1 MALKVI
7 LALLSLAGSVFVW
20 WVKNDSDNKKKVA
33 ERKQEI
39 KDAVYSGD
47 VSRLHNII
55 DQLRGK

>member
-1 MALKVI
+1 MALKLI

-20 WVKNDSDNKKKVA
+20 WAKNDSEKKKKVA

-47 VSRLHNII
+47 IARLHSVI
-55 DQLRGK
+55 DKLRK

>member
-7 LALLSLAGSVFVW
+7 LTLLSLAGSVFVW
-20 WVKNDSDNKKKVA
+20 WVKNDSDKKKRVA

-47 VSRLHNII
+47 VSRINALIQ
-55 DQLRGK
+55 QLRS